1 MLPRKI
7 LAASLSGMLFCILL
21 GFFLPNPFGESIPSI
36 SQYFGSVLLSISGYL
51 LFGIPLILVYGIT
64 CSIISEK
71 IAIFLSE
78 KVKFNRSD
86 FFLSGLLHASFGLV
100 FSGYGLVASL
110 LFFAVDRVIKNRNV
124 HVSRKRLIQAL
135 VLPIAVYLL
144 CLGTLAAA
152 DFFGGGWKDL
162 LV

>member
-1 MLPRKI
+1 MLTRKI
-7 LAASLSGMLFCILL
+7 LAASLTGVLYFILL
-21 GFFLPNPFGESIPSI
+21 GFLFPSPFGESITSD
-36 SQYFGSVLLSISGYL
+36 SKYFESVLLSISGYL
-51 LFGIPLILVYGIT
+51 LYGTPILFFYGIT
-64 CSIISEK
+64 SSIVIEK
-71 IAIFLSE
+71 IVELINE
-78 KVKFNRSD
+78 KTTFNRAD
-86 FFLSGLLHASFGLV
+86 LILSGLLHASFGLV

-110 LFFAVDRVIKNRNV
+110 LFFTIDRMIYNRKITA
-124 HVSRKRLIQAL
+124 SRKRLILAL